1 MISSDNPNVVESIST
16 LRQLIDWTAEQLNA
30 ADLFFGHGTDN
41 AYDEAVFLVLRSIQ
55 LPFDVADKV
64 LDQALEQEEKER
76 ILSVINERIKTK
88 RPVAYILGE
97 AWFAGMSFYVNEGVL
112 IPRTPFAELIT
123 EKFSPWCEED
133 NVKRILDIGT
143 GCGCIAIVS
152 AFAFPDAKIDAI
164 DISTEALA
172 VARKNVE
179 RYKLDDRITVIH
191 SDLFENIGDIQYD
204 LIIANPPYVSN
215 DELANLPAEY
225 HYEPVIGLHAGHDG
239 LDVVKQILNSA
250 REHLTG
256 QGVLAVEVGN
266 SQQALINYYPQVPFL
281 WLDLQHGGEGVFLLT
296 QQELLQ
302 WFP

>member
-41 AYDEAVFLVLRSIQ
+41 PYDEAVFLVLRSIH

-215 DELANLPAEY
+215 DELANLPAE
-225 HYEPVIGLHAGHDG
+225 
-239 LDVVKQILNSA
+239 
-250 REHLTG
+250 
-256 QGVLAVEVGN
+256 
-266 SQQALINYYPQVPFL
+266 
-281 WLDLQHGGEGVFLLT
+281 
-296 QQELLQ
+296 
-302 WFP
+302 